1 MSDSK
6 EENDMAKYTQ
16 TVDEFYE
23 GLKKSW
29 TWRRL
34 TEDEKK
40 KFNELHVLDK
50 LKGTNNQRID
60 SLNLI
65 YHAFLLGLGYD
76 NPNWRDEME
85 TK

>member
-1 MSDSK
+1 
-6 EENDMAKYTQ
+6 MAKYTQ

-34 TEDEKK
+34 TEDERK
-40 KFNELHVLDK
+40 KFDNFQILNK

-65 YHAFLLGLGYD
+65 YHAFLLGLGCD

>member
-1 MSDSK
+1 M
-6 EENDMAKYTQ
+6 EESEEMIMAKYTQ

-23 GLKKSW
+23 SLTQSW
-29 TWRRL
+29 TWKRL
-34 TEDEKK
+34 TEEEKK
-40 KFNELHVLDK
+40 KFNNMNVLDR

-76 NPNWRDEME
+76 SPNWRD
-85 TK
+85 